1 MNTRKTVSSGNS
13 QSPLNFVLRRITS
26 SKRFDDTEKAHLHQ
40 VILELKKQYE
50 GDLGQ
55 NILAAQAAWS
65 YAQALRIRTLL
76 DNAAANSKEYR
87 LATYVYCRYSEQLK
101 KQVQVMQMQGP
112 GGQRRQRQQRTMERS
127 ALWSSQQTGPGV
139 SEVDA
144 VTA

>member
-40 VILELKKQYE
+40 VILELKKQHE

-76 DNAAANSKEYR
+76 DNAAANSKEFR

-101 KQVQVMQMQGP
+101 KQVQVMQMKGP
-112 GGQRRQRQQRTMERS
+112 GGRRGEQKKQMAGRS
-127 ALWSSQQTGPGV
+127 ALWDSQKTDPGV
-139 SEVDA
+139 EDEVA
-144 VTA
+144 TTA